1 VDPETDSRRRGEGS
15 VAVRAMILAA
25 GEGTRLGVLT
35 ATVPKPM
42 LPVAGRPVLEHLLDL
57 LRRHGIIE
65 VAVNLHYLPQA
76 ITSRLGNGRT
86 AGVRIAYSYER
97 ELLGSA
103 GALKK
108 LECFFSET
116 FLVLYG
122 DVLTD
127 LDLTALR
134 MFHRKRGAALT
145 MALHRPDDPTR
156 CGMAE
161 IDERGRVLRFR
172 EKPPAE
178 DVFSPWASA
187 GVFVVEPEVLRF
199 IPPGRYFDLAADLF
213 PLLLEESVALY
224 GYPSDAHV
232 LDIGSPERYR
242 QAGEHLARIERAVAG
257 AQGG

>member
-1 VDPETDSRRRGEGS
+1 
-15 VAVRAMILAA
+15 VRAMILAA
-25 GEGTRLGVLT
+25 GEGTRLGALT
-35 ATVPKPM
+35 VTVPKPM

-76 ITSRLGNGRT
+76 ITRCLGNGRT
-86 AGVRIAYSYER
+86 RGIRIAYSYER

-108 LECFFSET
+108 LECFFRET
-116 FLVLYG
+116 FLALYG

-134 MFHRKRGAALT
+134 MFHRERGAALT
-145 MALHRPDDPTR
+145 MALHQPEDPTR
-156 CGMAE
+156 CGIAE
-161 IDERGRVLRFR
+161 IDERGRVRRFR
-172 EKPPAE
+172 EKPSAE
-178 DVFSPWASA
+178 EVFSPWASA

-199 IPPGRYFDLAADLF
+199 IPPGRYFDLAGDLF
-213 PLLLEESVALY
+213 PLLLEEGVALY
-224 GYPSDAHV
+224 GYTSNAHF

-242 QAGEHLARIERAVAG
+242 RAGDHLARMEGAVVG